1 MTIQTS
7 ENKNANVSNAKS
19 MAAQID
25 LASSKIELDNP
36 DEGLP
41 YLDRTINRF
50 VEVVGVSVLSV
61 IVLVVFF
68 NAVSRYTLNYSFAW
82 AEEIVQMAMPWLAMT
97 GVFLAVRRRTMIRI
111 DFFFDKIPANLQ
123 YLFAYFG
130 YAVNVAVLGF
140 LAWVSLDFVKIF
152 GGDVALY
159 VEVPVGWSTSALV
172 LGAAGAAI
180 AYLVEFY
187 REWRSRKSTH
197 NAKGAGL

>member
-1 MTIQTS
+1 
-7 ENKNANVSNAKS
+7 
-19 MAAQID
+19 
-25 LASSKIELDNP
+25 
-36 DEGLP
+36 
-41 YLDRTINRF
+41 
-50 VEVVGVSVLSV
+50 
-61 IVLVVFF
+61 
-68 NAVSRYTLNYSFAW
+68 
-82 AEEIVQMAMPWLAMT
+82 
-97 GVFLAVRRRTMIRI
+97 VFLAVRRRTMIRI

-187 REWRSRKSTH
+187 REWRSRKSTD